1 MPWTLR
7 VTRLFYRWAYTLL
20 RLYWFL
26 VRPDVYGVKCV
37 LCWNQHLLM
46 IRHTY
51 GRPAWTVPGGGI
63 HKGETPEEA
72 VRREVAEEVGI
83 TLRQVRYL
91 GEIVS
96 IHDYVRDHIAVF
108 AATTTSADITLDPF
122 EILEAHW
129 FPLDALPPLSG
140 NARQVLR
147 VWQQL

>member
-1 MPWTLR
+1 MI
-7 VTRLFYRWAYTLL
+7 
-20 RLYWFL
+20 
-26 VRPDVYGVKCV
+26 DVK
-37 LCWNQHLLM
+37 M
-46 IRHTY
+46 TAAAKAPTSTKI
-51 GRPAWTVPGGGI
+51 
-63 HKGETPEEA
+63 
-72 VRREVAEEVGI
+72 I

-96 IHDYVRDHIAVF
+96 IHDYVRDRIAVF